1 MVHIKNFKRIC
12 EKTVTKECA
21 MPSESYLSILGQRL
35 VGGAKS
41 SSKAGLSPALKLDSK
56 VWTQD

>member
-1 MVHIKNFKRIC
+1 MVHIKDFKRTC

-41 SSKAGLSPALKLDSK
+41 SSSKALRLDSGLMI
-56 VWTQD
+56 VDLNI

>member
-41 SSKAGLSPALKLDSK
+41 SSKALRLDSGLMI
-56 VWTQD
+56 VDLNI